1 MPTRE
6 KCFYAWVYVCK
17 DECAWGW
24 VCSTVWYDDQIA
36 SLLLLT
42 KNLYLKGYKLWNVSI
57 KDDQK
62 FTTKDIGKEKK
73 TKNDKEMWEMQ
84 RFFTNI

>member
-6 KCFYAWVYVCK
+6 KCFYAWVFVCK
-17 DECAWGW
+17 DECVWGW

-73 TKNDKEMWEMQ
+73 TKNDKRMWE
-84 RFFTNI
+84 I

>member
-6 KCFYAWVYVCK
+6 KCFYAWVCVCK
-17 DECAWGW
+17 DECVWGW

-62 FTTKDIGKEKK
+62 FTTKTLAKK
-73 TKNDKEMWEMQ
+73 KRKNDKRMWE
-84 RFFTNI
+84 I

>member
-1 MPTRE
+1 MLECVFVRMS
-6 KCFYAWVYVCK
+6 VCE
-17 DECAWGW
+17 DECVAL
-24 VCSTVWYDDQIA
+24 YDDQIA

-62 FTTKDIGKEKK
+62 FTTKTLAKK
-73 TKNDKEMWEMQ
+73 KRKNDKRM
-84 RFFTNI
+84 

>member
-1 MPTRE
+1 MLWCFKVVFINGSQDANRE
-6 KCFYAWVYVCK
+6 KCFYV
-17 DECAWGW
+17 W
-24 VCSTVWYDDQIA
+24 VCVCEDDCVA
-36 SLLLLT
+36 RFVRRSKLLLLT

-73 TKNDKEMWEMQ
+73 KKNDKRMWE
-84 RFFTNI
+84 I